1 MEHSVYLISCLFI
14 ELNSQLLQQLT
25 GFLCLKFYSEM
36 HILM

>member
-1 MEHSVYLISCLFI
+1 
-14 ELNSQLLQQLT
+14 LT